1 MSIAKILAPL
11 TGTPRDSTVLR
22 IAIAA
27 ARPFNAHVVAL
38 FVRPDSRLSVPY
50 MGGAPMS
57 PTVVQDIVDAIEQ
70 LAREAETRARVTL
83 NTVAREQDVKV
94 VEQPAKTDAVTCSF
108 EAIIGLYPPRIAEGA
123 SLSDL
128 VVFAAPNHEDSP
140 EVAESFLDALTTTQR
155 PVLISPFALGRAPKK
170 IVIGWDE
177 GNAAAHA
184 VCAAIPYLERAEAV
198 EILSVK
204 QEGHHVRFKALE
216 SYLALH
222 GIKATHRIIE
232 KGKES
237 TGQALVEAAGKNGA
251 DLLVMGGYGHNYWR
265 ETLFGGVTAFVR
277 WHANIPVLL
286 MH

>member
-1 MSIAKILAPL
+1 MSIAKILAPV
-11 TGTPRDSTVLR
+11 TGVPRDATVLKA
-22 IAIAA
+22 AIAA

-57 PTVVQDIVDAIEQ
+57 PTVVQDIVDAIEK
-70 LAREAETRARVTL
+70 LAREAEARARATL
-83 NTVAREQDVKV
+83 IGIAKAEDLKV
-94 VEQPAKTDAVTCSF
+94 VDHPAKADAVTCSF
-108 EAIIGLYPPRIAEGA
+108 EAIIGLYPPRIAEAA

-128 VVFAAPNHEDSP
+128 VVFGPLSKDDGP
-140 EVAESFLDALTTTQR
+140 DIAESFLEALTTTQR
-155 PVLISPFALGRAPKK
+155 PVLISPEAMLRAPRR
-170 IVIGWDE
+170 IVIGWDG
-177 GNAAAHA
+177 GNAAAHS
-184 VCAAIPYLERAEAV
+184 VCAAIPFLERADSV
-198 EILSVK
+198 EILSV
-204 QEGHHVRFKALE
+204 QHEGHHVRFKALE

-222 GIKATHRIIE
+222 GVKATHRTVD
-232 KGKES
+232 KGTKS
-237 TGQALVEAAGKNGA
+237 TGQALLDAATKDGA